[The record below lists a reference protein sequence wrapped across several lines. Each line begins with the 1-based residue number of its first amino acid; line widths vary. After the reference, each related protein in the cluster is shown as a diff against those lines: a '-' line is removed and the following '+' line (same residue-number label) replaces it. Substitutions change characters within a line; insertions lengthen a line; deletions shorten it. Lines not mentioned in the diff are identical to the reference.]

1 MVSTVPPR
9 KFSGELTHGR
19 RLRCTGSMSSCVLFL
34 ARFELMQYLLHPVNV
49 VIIEFAGLDPR
60 WKEDALIQI

>member
-1 MVSTVPPR
+1 
-9 KFSGELTHGR
+9 
-19 RLRCTGSMSSCVLFL
+19 MSSCVLFL